1 MPLPE
6 QDVVRQQG
14 RHHRRRG
21 QDELLV
27 RQEALLGEAG
37 VAEEAV
43 GPRDDAL
50 DEGRRRES
58 LEEVLADGDHMRDGV
73 LAGGGRGRIAPAHGG
88 GGVVGCLALG
98 RHGMDAFPNKK

>member
-73 LAGGGRGRIAPAHGG
+73 LAGGG
-88 GGVVGCLALG
+88 VVGCLALG